1 MRDSQSHPL
10 HLNNPYK
17 GQGGLKGTL
26 CPAHYMV
33 LADEAGFGLECL
45 QQLSYVLCHMQ
56 QRVTR
61 IISLL
66 APLYCTCIYFLLSG
80 L

>member
-1 MRDSQSHPL
+1 
-10 HLNNPYK
+10 
-17 GQGGLKGTL
+17 
-26 CPAHYMV
+26 MV